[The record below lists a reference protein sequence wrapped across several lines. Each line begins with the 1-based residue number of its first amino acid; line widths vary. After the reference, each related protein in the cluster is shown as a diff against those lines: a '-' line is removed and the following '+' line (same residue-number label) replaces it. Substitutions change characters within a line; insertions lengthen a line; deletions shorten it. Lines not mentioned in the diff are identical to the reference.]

1 MSKQRIHCQPDPFEV
16 GFYVSIGDRVE
27 LHPATDRWMMGDRFG
42 EVVGITDADFVR
54 VKLDVS
60 GKILRFAPRYIGKK
74 I

>member
-1 MSKQRIHCQPDPFEV
+1 MSEQRIHCQPDPFKM

-27 LHPATDRWMMGDRFG
+27 VHPATDRWMMGDRFG
-42 EVVGITDADFVR
+42 EVVGITDADFVL

-60 GKILRFAPRYIGKK
+60 GKTLRFASRNIGKK